1 MTKGKYIGTRD
12 KLRKK
17 GGSGEL
23 KFCNY
28 IILTRI
34 KVLNRLESFHFIL
47 QCSVPLFTTIN
58 LLKVDGLKTKK
69 KNSPY

>member
-1 MTKGKYIGTRD
+1 MTKGKYIGTGD

-17 GGSGEL
+17 EGSGEL
-23 KFCNY
+23 KSCNY

-47 QCSVPLFTTIN
+47 QCSVPSS
-58 LLKVDGLKTKK
+58 LL
-69 KNSPY
+69 